1 MRNIKIENK
10 ISNHKGQ
17 LVNFIKVLTKPHG
30 LTNVKDQ
37 NNEIL
42 TCRLINRNLNI
53 LKTKNI
59 TPEQKQRNN
68 GIISKIAM
76 KLAENIA
83 MKGS

>member
-59 TPEQKQRNN
+59 TPEQK
-68 GIISKIAM
+68 
-76 KLAENIA
+76 
-83 MKGS
+83 